1 MIVWLLPLGL
11 ALVFAVVLLP
21 TRASDRRRL
30 PTGTWVGCWL
40 ATTALAP
47 VLAFLLGSAH
57 FEATA
62 CSGDRTG
69 ECDLAG
75 LEGLV
80 WATGALVMTVL
91 AWVADAVRR
100 SRARAALSRG

>member
-21 TRASDRRRL
+21 TRGTDRRRL
-30 PTGTWVGCWL
+30 STGTWVGCWL
-40 ATTALAP
+40 AIAAIVP
-47 VLAFLLGSAH
+47 VLGFLLGWTH
-57 FEATA
+57 FELTE
-62 CSGDRTG
+62 CSGGGSG

-75 LEGLV
+75 MAGLI
-80 WATGALVMTVL
+80 WGAGALVMTVL

-100 SRARAALSRG
+100 LRQPARER